1 MQEDTGEQLLDPQ
14 EETADQVAQRLRDA
28 QTIII
33 GVLPVIPPLRC
44 VAERCMRFLTRDAR
58 ILQLPAMA

>member
-1 MQEDTGEQLLDPQ
+1 MQEDTGEQLPDPQ

-33 GVLPVIPPLRC
+33 GVL
-44 VAERCMRFLTRDAR
+44 
-58 ILQLPAMA
+58 QLYHPCAVQQSVVCDF